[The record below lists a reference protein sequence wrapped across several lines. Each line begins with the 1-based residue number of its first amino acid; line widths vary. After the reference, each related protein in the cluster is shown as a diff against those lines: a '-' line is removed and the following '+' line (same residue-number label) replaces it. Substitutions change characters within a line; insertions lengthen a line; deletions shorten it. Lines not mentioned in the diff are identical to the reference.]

1 MPGIIGERVFSVFD
15 RHKIGYVNN
24 KEFIETALRLL
35 SPQFDENIHIVFE
48 IYDFDNDGYISR
60 EEIRTLLSY
69 VPLKEILSKQKNEE
83 SKEGVFTK
91 SGGGL

>member
-1 MPGIIGERVFSVFD
+1 MLFRS
-15 RHKIGYVNN
+15 
-24 KEFIETALRLL
+24 
-35 SPQFDENIHIVFE
+35 
-48 IYDFDNDGYISR
+48 

>member
-48 IYDFDNDGYISR
+48 IDDFDNDGYISR

>member
-15 RHKIGYVNN
+15 KHKTGYVNN

-35 SPQFDENIHIVFE
+35 SPGFDENIRIVFE

-60 EEIRTLLSY
+60 DEIRTLLSY
-69 VPLKEILSKQKNEE
+69 VRLKEILAKK
-83 SKEGVFTK
+83 
-91 SGGGL
+91 